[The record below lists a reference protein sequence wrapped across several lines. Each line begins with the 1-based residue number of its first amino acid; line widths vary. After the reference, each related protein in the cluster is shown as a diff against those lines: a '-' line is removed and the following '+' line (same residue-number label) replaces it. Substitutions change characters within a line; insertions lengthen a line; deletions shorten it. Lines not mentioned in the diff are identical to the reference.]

1 MTGTQVFWLIIG
13 LTWTASE
20 LFIAISTRK
29 RQESEVQAELH
40 SEKLIW
46 LVICLSLLFAL
57 SVKNF
62 HWFTIGL
69 SANAKLN
76 IGFSLLA
83 LGLGLRIYAVFCL
96 GTFFTTQL
104 SIQTTHRLIIKG
116 PYRYIRHPSYTG
128 LILSFTGAGIAM
140 GDFLSVFILLIPL
153 IYILIKRI
161 NIEEPLLQRHFGK
174 DYAQYCQQT
183 KKLIPGLY

>member
-1 MTGTQVFWLIIG
+1 MTGTQVFWLIVG
-13 LTWTASE
+13 LSWAISE
-20 LFIAISTRK
+20 LLIAISTRK
-29 RQESEVQAELH
+29 RQAIEAQVEFR

-46 LVICLSLLFAL
+46 IVICLSLLL
-57 SVKNF
+57 SLTIKNF
-62 HWFTIGL
+62 HWFTIDL
-69 SANAKLN
+69 SATAKLN
-76 IGFSLLA
+76 SGLA
-83 LGLGLRIYAVFCL
+83 LLIFGLLLRIYAVYCL
-96 GTFFTTQL
+96 GVFFTTQV
-104 SIQTTHRLIIKG
+104 SIQATHILINKG

-128 LILSFTGAGIAM
+128 LIFSFSGAGIAM
-140 GDFLSVFILLIPL
+140 GDFLSLFILLAPL